1 MKKYQFIVVWFLLV
15 ILDQLSKYYLFNMR
29 YLSNYE
35 IFEPVMN
42 RWISFSRSLSY
53 LLVVPLTLIALW
65 VFIYLLRKKEI
76 SFVIFVLLCAGTVG
90 NLLDRV
96 IYNAVRDF
104 IVMFDRFVYNISD
117 LYLSLAGVMIVV
129 WIESGTKTLPYHS

>member
-1 MKKYQFIVVWFLLV
+1 MKKYQFIIVWSLLV

-29 YLSNYE
+29 YLSNYA

-96 IYNAVRDF
+96 IYNGVRDF

-117 LYLSLAGVMIVV
+117 FYLSLAVGMILV
-129 WIESGTKTLPYHS
+129 WILKGNKKLSHHS